1 MTNNEH
7 LDPNFKN
14 LYDEVQKTCKKF
26 SDKPCLGVREKLGV
40 EEELQPNGKYLKKL
54 TLKNEYAWS
63 SYTATI
69 EKMNSVSNGLLF
81 QGLKSNDNIVLFMET
96 RAEWLITAFS
106 CFRIKVPVVTLY
118 ATLGVEALSFGV
130 NQTETKVLVTSG
142 DCLEK
147 LGSIIGE
154 IPTVTHVVVVCD
166 QVNSSGYE
174 KFKALAAK
182 HEKKVLTFNEIVE
195 EGQNNPV
202 ITDFQT
208 PEKNDLA
215 IIMYTSGSTGNPK
228 VNLKSEEIDRDNV
241 LPTVLV

>member
-118 ATLGVEALSFGV
+118 ATLGVEA
-130 NQTETKVLVTSG
+130 
-142 DCLEK
+142 
-147 LGSIIGE
+147 
-154 IPTVTHVVVVCD
+154 
-166 QVNSSGYE
+166 
-174 KFKALAAK
+174 FKALAAK

-195 EGQNNPV
+195 DGQNNPV